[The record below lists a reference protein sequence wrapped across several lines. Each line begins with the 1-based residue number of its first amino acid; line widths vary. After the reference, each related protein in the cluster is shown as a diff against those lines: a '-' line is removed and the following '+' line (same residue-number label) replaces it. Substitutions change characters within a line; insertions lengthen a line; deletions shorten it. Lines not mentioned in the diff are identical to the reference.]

1 MNIEQIFNNE
11 VFQSYLKRLD
21 FSSGITLR
29 TTVPGSKY
37 NVFVAQFDNAIDP
50 LLYAALP
57 LLMRY
62 YEQTIKYI
70 QLNKAPS
77 DVVDTVIDICAYYK
91 YVITELQMIE
101 QRQKEQ
107 VIKDKEKEQAQQ
119 DQCIKSVGLSTI
131 DEVNDFMA
139 RYYKERE

>member
-37 NVFVAQFDNAIDP
+37 NVFVAKFDNAIDP

-62 YEQTIKYI
+62 YEQTIKHI

-77 DVVDTVIDICAYYK
+77 YVVDTVIDICAYYK
-91 YVITELQMIE
+91 FVMTELQRIE
-101 QRQKEQ
+101 QRQAEQ
-107 VIKDKEKEQAQQ
+107 VIKDKKKDQAQQ
-119 DQCIKSVGLSTI
+119 VQYIKSVGLSTI